1 MKRVVIHI
9 DRLVLNG
16 VARTDAAAVTAA
28 LQHELRLRLCGPE
41 NAAALAALGNQARI
55 DVGRL
60 RLAPGRGASELGR
73 VVAGGIA
80 RRTLQRGNGS

>member
-28 LQHELRLRLCGPE
+28 LQRELRLQLGGPE
-41 NAAALAALGNQARI
+41 NAAALAALGNPERI

-60 RLAPGRGASELGR
+60 RLAPGRSAAELGR
-73 VVAGGIA
+73 AVAGGVA
-80 RRTLQRGNGS
+80 RRTLRRGT